1 MGQDVGA
8 SGFCRDCFAPAGE
21 NDRRC
26 AACRSP
32 RLIRHPELHQ
42 LTTAH
47 LDCDAFYA
55 AIEKRDDPSLRD
67 KPVIVGGQHRGVV
80 STACYIARIRG
91 VRSAMPMFTARK
103 LCPEAVVISPN
114 MAKYAAVGREVR
126 ALMLDLTPLVQPLS
140 IDEAFL
146 DLKGTERLHGRSAAL
161 SLGHLAQRIEK
172 EIGIT
177 VSIGLSH
184 NKFLAKMASDL
195 DKPRGLSV
203 IGKAETLAF
212 LAARPVGAIWGV
224 GKAMQTE
231 LAKDGITMIAQLQ
244 TRDRNDLMRRYGT
257 LGARLY
263 HLSRGEDARS
273 VSTEDETKSI
283 SAETTFDEDISDY
296 KALERIL
303 WQMSD
308 KVSRRA
314 KLDRLAGHT
323 VTLKLKT
330 ADFKIRTR
338 NASFQDATV
347 LADRIFTAAQ
357 PLLKREATGT
367 AFRLLGVGISHLVEI
382 DPAQTE
388 ATLDERAAT
397 RAKAEY
403 AIDRLRQK
411 FGKDAIDR
419 GLVFEEEAS
428 QTHMASARRK
438 PGPGESR
445 DS

>member
-1 MGQDVGA
+1 MVRENVGQ
-8 SGFCRDCFAPAGE
+8 GFCRDCFNPVGKD
-21 NDRRC
+21 DRRC
-26 AACRSP
+26 VSCRSP
-32 RLIRHPELHQ
+32 RILRHPELHG

-80 STACYIARIRG
+80 STCCYIARIRG
-91 VRSAMPMFTARK
+91 VRSAMPMFQAMR
-103 LCPEAVVISPN
+103 LCPEATVIPPN

-126 ALMLDLTPLVQPLS
+126 ELMLALTPLVQPLS

-146 DLKGTERLHGRSAAL
+146 DLAGTERLHGHSAAY
-161 SLGHLAQRIEK
+161 SLALLAQQIEK

-195 DKPRGLSV
+195 DKPRGFSV
-203 IGKAETLAF
+203 IGRAETLGF
-212 LAARPVGAIWGV
+212 LAAKPVSAIWGV
-224 GKAMQTE
+224 GKAMQAE

-244 TRDRNDLMRRYGT
+244 TREKIDLMKRYGT

-263 HLSRGEDARS
+263 HLARGEDARH
-273 VSTEDETKSI
+273 VSPDDETKSI

-303 WQMSD
+303 WQMAE

-314 KLDRLAGHT
+314 KKDRLAGST

-330 ADFKIRTR
+330 ADFKLRTR
-338 NASFQDATV
+338 AASFQDVTV
-347 LADRIFTAAQ
+347 LADRIFSAAQ

-367 AFRLLGVGISHLVEI
+367 AFRLLGVGISHLREI
-382 DPAQTE
+382 DPTNLE

-397 RAKAEY
+397 RAKAEH
-403 AIDRLRQK
+403 AIDRLREK
-411 FGKDAIDR
+411 FGKGAVER
-419 GLVFEEEAS
+419 GLAFEGDE
-428 QTHMASARRK
+428 
-438 PGPGESR
+438 GG
-445 DS
+445 